1 MLGHVSGQVR
11 PLLHSAGQLA
21 GSGFGNV
28 ALETGRIYENVR
40 SPLVKSSTVHARRL
54 QMEVQVLESL
64 LKEEKA
70 TQGQIQQAGL
80 FTSSKLNIK
89 VFRIMI
95 NDHQSCAPTC
105 FN

>member
-1 MLGHVSGQVR
+1 
-11 PLLHSAGQLA
+11 
-21 GSGFGNV
+21 
-28 ALETGRIYENVR
+28 
-40 SPLVKSSTVHARRL
+40 
-54 QMEVQVLESL
+54 MEVQVLESL

-95 NDHQSCAPTC
+95 NDDQSCAPTC